1 MYDFNDRTPFPP
13 SAGVAGLHYGSV
25 SGIDAEL
32 SFIPLLAGPGEV
44 SGQVDEDSQSR
55 SYIFQGAVAG
65 PQLRS
70 RRHKAGCEQVR
81 VCETNTLRVESVRLN
96 HVLHFVERGNIHFEQ
111 RLQVIQHFL
120 PVVQRAKR
128 NLRND
133 EGVHPN
139 LPSAQ
144 EPLHLR
150 VAVAKVVNPNRSV
163 GQDHRLSA
171 LTRLMSSKS
180 GSVPPTAASRREAS
194 R

>member
-13 SAGVAGLHYGSV
+13 SAGVAGLHDGSV

-55 SYIFQGAVAG
+55 SYIFQGAVAS
-65 PQLRS
+65 PQLRP
-70 RRHKAGCEQVR
+70 RRHQAGCEQVR
-81 VCETNTLRVESVRLN
+81 VCEANTLRVESVRLY
-96 HVLHFVERGNIHFEQ
+96 HVPHFVERGNIHFEQ
-111 RLQVIQHFL
+111 PLQVVQHFL

-128 NLRND
+128 KTRNN
-133 EGVHPN
+133 EGVHHD
-139 LPSAQ
+139 LPAAK

-150 VAVAKVVNPNRSV
+150 VAVAKMVNPDGSV
-163 GQDHRLSA
+163 CQDHRLSA
-171 LTRLMSSKS
+171 LTRLMYSKS
-180 GSVPPTAASRREAS
+180 GSDPPTAASRREAS